1 MKKRIDT
8 IPATA
13 MKVLSEYPW
22 PGNVRELENFVER
35 AVILSRGSKLELPLA
50 ELAKH
55 KKPPSAA
62 AADNAATLEEAERE
76 HIVRALKETKWV
88 VGGPAGAAARLG
100 MKRTTLSSL
109 MKRLGISRPQ

>member
-8 IPATA
+8 IPTA
-13 MKVLSEYPW
+13 AVKALTEYDW

-35 AVILSRGSKLELPLA
+35 AVILSRGSKLEPPLT

-55 KKPPSAA
+55 KNPASAA
-62 AADNAATLEEAERE
+62 SADNSATLEEAERE

-88 VGGPAGAAARLG
+88 VGGPAGAATRLG
-100 MKRTTLSSL
+100 MKRTSLSSL
-109 MKRLGISRPQ
+109 MKRLGINRPR